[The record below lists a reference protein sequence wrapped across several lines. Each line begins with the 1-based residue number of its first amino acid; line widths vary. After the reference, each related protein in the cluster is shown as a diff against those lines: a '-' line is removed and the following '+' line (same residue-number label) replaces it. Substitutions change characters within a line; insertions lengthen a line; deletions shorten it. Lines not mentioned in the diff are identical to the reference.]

1 MLIPALKGSSMI
13 VKRLLPAILL
23 VMGPLAPAHAALP
36 RFPQPF
42 GDRIVFVASGNVW
55 SVPKAGGVAT
65 RLTSAPGQDM
75 FPRVSPDGKWIAYT
89 EASKAGTD
97 IWVIPAAGGAARR
110 LTFDPATEAGT
121 GGRHGPD
128 NMVVTWT
135 PDSRSVV
142 FLSKRDQWNSWI
154 QNLYS
159 VPVAGG
165 LPTPLPIDSA
175 VGLATFGPDGH
186 SIAYNRIFR
195 NFRTWKRY
203 NGGLAQQV
211 FTYDFNTR
219 ELKQLTSWS
228 GTNTSPMW
236 YGTRI
241 YYLSDQ
247 DAHRRANI
255 WVLDPD
261 TQQTRQVTH
270 FTDYDIDF
278 PALGGDA
285 IAFQQGGKLYRLDL
299 PSEHMEEVP
308 LAIPDDGVRM
318 RPRVADV
325 KGEIRAIDPATQV
338 DFALAPN
345 GKRTLFSARGDIFS
359 VPTESGATRNLTG
372 TPGADEDHPAWS
384 PDGRTVAYTTDIGG
398 AQQIAIR
405 PAAGGPE
412 KILTSFAD
420 GYFYGPIFSADNKTL
435 AFSDGAHRLWIVGT
449 DAGKPT
455 QVAQDKLNEIHD
467 QAFSPDGRWLAFSL
481 SAVGR
486 KRDLVLYELA
496 TGKLAR
502 LGDGGEIDSNPAW
515 SSDGKYLYF
524 TSNRRENPVGSDV
537 EFDFALLKSAGIY
550 ALPLARDTASP
561 VAPKSD
567 EASGGSDDSP
577 STRTDDTKHGRSEKS
592 DTDDDDKKDDDRPPP
607 LPVGPIK
614 PIRIDLGGL
623 SARAVALP
631 IDAANIGQFDVR
643 GQRIFYLTQPL
654 GLIEG
659 TLSGEKAALRFFDLK
674 TRKSSLVA
682 EDVDSYSLS
691 LDGRRVLI
699 RHDKDYTVLAAKA
712 DAAKD
717 TEAKKELKL
726 DHLREQVDPSLEWAE
741 MFENAWRLERD
752 LFYSPLMNGEDW
764 KGAHDSYRKLL
775 ALASSREDLN
785 YVIGQMLGE
794 IGNSHTYVGGGD
806 DGDTGPPAHSAL
818 LGVDWALDGVSNR
831 YRLATIY
838 PGDNTRGDYR
848 SPLAQPGINVK
859 AGDYVLAIN
868 GTELRAPT
876 DPDALLQLADAD
888 TTVDLTIADSPG
900 GVPRHIVVTPVA
912 KELSLRE
919 AAWIAHNRAV
929 VDKLSGGRIGYVYM
943 SDMEQLGLQQFV
955 RQFYAQ
961 LDKQALIMDDRWNGG
976 GFIAPFALERL
987 RRMLVTLDTNRESGI
1002 STEPLE
1008 VLNGPKVALLN
1019 HWSASDGDIFPY
1031 LFHLYGLGKLVGT
1044 RSWGGVRGI
1053 RGNWQLMDGGYI
1065 TIPEDAVY
1073 TLDSQWS
1080 VENHGVD
1087 PDVDVEDLPA
1097 DLLAGHDAQLQTAVD
1112 LLLKQIAGKPSGLP
1126 PPPPPLPAY
1135 PPSGIVPP
1143 QP

>member
-1 MLIPALKGSSMI
+1 MI
-13 VKRLLPAILL
+13 GNRLLPILL
-23 VMGPLAPAHAALP
+23 LVLAPQMAARAALP

-42 GDRIVFVASGNVW
+42 GDRIVFIANGNVW
-55 SVPKAGGVAT
+55 SVPKSGGTAV

-75 FPRVSPDGKWIAYT
+75 FPRVSPDGRWIAYT
-89 EASKAGTD
+89 EAGKAGTD

-110 LTFDPATEAGT
+110 LTFHPATEAGT

-135 PDSRSVV
+135 ADSRSVV
-142 FLSKRDQWNSWI
+142 YLTKRDQWNSWI
-154 QNLYS
+154 QNLYQ

-165 LPTPLPIDSA
+165 LPTALPIDSA

-203 NGGLAQQV
+203 NGGLAQQL

-219 ELKQLTSWS
+219 ELKQLTDWS

-236 YGTRI
+236 YGNHI

-255 WVLDPD
+255 WVVD
-261 TQQTRQVTH
+261 TDTKQTREVTH

-285 IAFQQGGKLYRLDL
+285 IAFQQGGKLYRMDL
-299 PSEHMEEVP
+299 PGEHVEEVP
-308 LAIPDDGVRM
+308 LSIPDDGLRVR
-318 RPRVADV
+318 PHVADV
-325 KGEIRAIDPATQV
+325 KGEVRASDPAGQG
-338 DFALAPN
+338 DYALAPN

-359 VPTESGATRNLTG
+359 VPTENGATRNLTS
-372 TPGADEDHPAWS
+372 TQGADEDHPAWA
-384 PDGRTVAYTTDIGG
+384 PDGRTIAYTTDSSG
-398 AQQIAIR
+398 AQQIAVR
-405 PAAGGPE
+405 PAEGGPE
-412 KILTSFAD
+412 KILTSFSE
-420 GYFYGPIFSADNKTL
+420 GYFYQPIFSPDGKSL
-435 AFSDGAHRLWIVGT
+435 AFSDGAHRLWLVGI
-449 DAGKPT
+449 DAGKPK
-455 QVAQDKLNEIHD
+455 QVAQDKLSEIHD
-467 QAFSPDGRWLAFSL
+467 EAFSPDGRWLAFSL

-486 KRDLVLYELA
+486 RRDLVLYEIA
-496 TGKLAR
+496 TDRLTR
-502 LGDGGEIDSNPAW
+502 LGDGSGIDSNPAW
-515 SSDGKYLYF
+515 SSNGKYLYF
-524 TSNRRENPVGSDV
+524 TSSRHENPVGSDV
-537 EFDFALLKSAGIY
+537 EFDFAIVKSGGIY
-550 ALPLARDTASP
+550 AIPLARDTASP

-567 EASGGSDDSP
+567 EASDASDENPSP
-577 STRTDDTKHGRSEKS
+577 REDESKHGQTPKS
-592 DTDDDDKKDDDRPPP
+592 DKDDDGKKSDGEPPT

-614 PIRIDLGGL
+614 PIRIDLDGL
-623 SARAVALP
+623 MARAVALP
-631 IDAANIGQFDVR
+631 IDAANINQLDVR
-643 GQRIFYLTQPL
+643 GNRIFYLTQPL

-659 TLSGEKAALRFFDLK
+659 TLNGEKTALRFFDLK
-674 TRKSSLVA
+674 TRKSSLLT

-699 RHDKDYTVLAAKA
+699 RHEKDYTVLAAKA

-717 TEAKKELKL
+717 AETKKELKL
-726 DHLREQVDPSLEWAE
+726 DHLREQVNPSLEWVE

-764 KGAHDSYRKLL
+764 KGVHDSYAKLL
-775 ALASSREDLN
+775 PLCGSREDLN
-785 YVIGQMLGE
+785 YLIGQMLGE

-806 DGDTGPPAHSAL
+806 DGDSRPPARSAL
-818 LGVDWALDGVSNR
+818 LGADWVLDEKSGR
-831 YRLATIY
+831 YRFATIY
-838 PGDNTRGDYR
+838 PGDNTRSDYR
-848 SPLAQPGINVK
+848 SPLAQPGLNVK
-859 AGDYVLAIN
+859 AGNYLLAVN
-868 GTELRAPT
+868 GEELRAPT
-876 DPDALLQLADAD
+876 DPDSLLLLADAD
-888 TTVDLTIADSPG
+888 TTVDLTIADNPG
-900 GVPRHIVVTPVA
+900 GARRHIVVTPVA

-919 AAWIAHNRAV
+919 SAWIEHNRAM
-929 VDKLSGGRIGYVYM
+929 VDKLSGGRVGYVYM

-961 LDKQALIMDDRWNGG
+961 LGKQALIMDDRWNGG

-987 RRMLVTLDTNRESGI
+987 RRVLVTLATNRELGI
-1002 STEPLE
+1002 GTEPNE

-1053 RGNWQLMDGGYI
+1053 RGDWQLMDGGYI
-1065 TIPEDAVY
+1065 TIPEDALY
-1073 TLDSQWS
+1073 TPDSQWA

-1087 PDVDVEDLPA
+1087 PDIDIENLPA
-1097 DLLAGHDAQLQTAVD
+1097 DLLAGHDAQLEAAVD
-1112 LLLKQIAGKPSGLP
+1112 LMIKAIAGKPTGLP
-1126 PPPPPLPAY
+1126 PPPPPLPPY
-1135 PPSGIVPP
+1135 PPSGNVPP
-1143 QP
+1143 RP